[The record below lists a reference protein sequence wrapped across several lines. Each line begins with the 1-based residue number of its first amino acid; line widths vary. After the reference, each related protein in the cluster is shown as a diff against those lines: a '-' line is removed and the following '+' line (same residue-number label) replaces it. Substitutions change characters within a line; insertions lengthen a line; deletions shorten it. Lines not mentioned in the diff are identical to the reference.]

1 MEMPL
6 RKCLLRI
13 VLLATFSSP
22 AIAVAQVHEETD
34 VYAVWTKETFVLV
47 YTGVNRCNAPYPLPQ
62 FLVST
67 DSGHTWKKR
76 RTTLEG
82 GADFS
87 SLSEKDGKL
96 WMAGENTAEGPEWN
110 PFVFVPGKSP
120 TEWEM
125 RTIYDG
131 PGALRRIAWGPN
143 GELNAW
149 VKHLRL
155 SDEGWAGT
163 TYVHQSLD
171 GGRTWKEL
179 GRAKK
184 VQLAAVTEF
193 TSFDSLK
200 NPLWQI
206 IKDRSTV
213 QHRETKDS
221 PWKTVFRF
229 SRGSMNCS
237 DRGEDAPRGLR

>member
-1 MEMPL
+1 MKL
-6 RKCLLRI
+6 FWRKSLSRLILL
-13 VLLATFSSP
+13 VNFSGMALGVP
-22 AIAVAQVHEETD
+22 GVREETE
-34 VYAVWTKETFVLV
+34 VYAVWTKDTFVLL
-47 YTGVNRCNAPYPLPQ
+47 YTGVRRCNNPYPLPQ

-131 PGALRRIAWGPN
+131 PGALKRIAWGAN

-149 VKHLRL
+149 VTHLRL
-155 SDEGWAGT
+155 GDDGWAGP
-163 TYVHQSLD
+163 TYVHQSQD
-171 GGRTWKEL
+171 GGHTWKEL
-179 GRAKK
+179 GRAKRI
-184 VQLAAVTEF
+184 QLATGTEF
-193 TSFDSLK
+193 TSFEGLK
-200 NPLWQI
+200 DPLWRI
-206 IKDRSTV
+206 VRDRSTV

-229 SRGSMNCS
+229 SRRTMNCS
-237 DRGEDAPRGLR
+237 DL